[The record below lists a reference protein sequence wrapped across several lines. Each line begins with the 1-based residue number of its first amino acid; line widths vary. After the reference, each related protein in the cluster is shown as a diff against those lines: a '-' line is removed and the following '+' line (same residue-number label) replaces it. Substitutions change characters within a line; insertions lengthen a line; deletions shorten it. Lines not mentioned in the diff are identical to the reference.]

1 MILILS
7 PIVLPAD
14 PCFDPPEK
22 MYRVLGVPKKFRSIF
37 TIKVSLENSIFQLFQ
52 SVISFFLSQII
63 FFVTKTLI
71 LEKVENL
78 KFLKSLDFLA
88 QLGEIIYF

>member
-14 PCFDPPEK
+14 PCFDPPEE
-22 MYRVLGVPKKFRSIF
+22 MYRVSQKISRSIF
-37 TIKVSLENSIFQLFQ
+37 TIKASSQNSIFQLFQ
-52 SVISFFLSQII
+52 SEISFFLSQII
-63 FFVTKTLI
+63 FFVTKTFV

-78 KFLKSLDFLA
+78 KFFKSLDFLV
-88 QLGEIIYF
+88 QLGEIIYFL